1 MDVGRDNGDELF
13 LLGGR
18 RAVLRLARSLTRTQR
33 AHYSLRRVDGALL
46 AQIAHHSPML
56 IALRPT
62 ADAEAA
68 NTIDGADASSAAAA
82 GEILPL
88 VGRRLAEVE
97 RELLLG
103 TLGFCRG
110 NRTYAAQMLG
120 ISVRTMRNKL
130 RALIDE
136 GVAVTPPAPAPAQ
149 RACL

>member
-1 MDVGRDNGDELF
+1 MRTGGDDGALL

-18 RAVLRLARSLTRTQR
+18 RAALRLARSLARTRH
-33 AHYSLRRVDGALL
+33 ASYSLRRVDEALL
-46 AQIAHHSPML
+46 AQIAHHSPLL
-56 IALRPT
+56 IALHPAPEKAGGGSP
-62 ADAEAA
+62 AD
-68 NTIDGADASSAAAA
+68 TSAA

-103 TLGFCRG
+103 TLGFCQG

-136 GVAVTPPAPAPAQ
+136 GVAVTPPAPSPAP

>member
-1 MDVGRDNGDELF
+1 MEVRRDDGDELF

-18 RAVLRLARSLTRTQR
+18 RAVLRLARSLARTQHAR
-33 AHYSLRRVDGALL
+33 YSLRRVDGALL
-46 AQIAHHSPML
+46 AQIAHHSPLL

-62 ADAEAA
+62 AAA
-68 NTIDGADASSAAAA
+68 PDTIDGAGASDEGPA

-103 TLGFCRG
+103 TLGFCQG

-136 GVAVTPPAPAPAQ
+136 GVAVTPPAPLPAQ

>member
-1 MDVGRDNGDELF
+1 MRDGGDDDDELF

-18 RAVLRLARSLTRTQR
+18 RAVLRLARSLAR
-33 AHYSLRRVDGALL
+33 AQHASYALRRVDGALL
-46 AQIAHHSPML
+46 AQIARHSPLL
-56 IALRPT
+56 IALRP
-62 ADAEAA
+62 APDEAE
-68 NTIDGADASSAAAA
+68 GGAAAA

-103 TLGFCRG
+103 TLGFCQG

-136 GVAVTPPAPAPAQ
+136 GVAVTPPALSPAQ

>member
-1 MDVGRDNGDELF
+1 MDMARDDGDELF

-18 RAVLRLARSLTRTQR
+18 RAVLRLARSLAR
-33 AHYSLRRVDGALL
+33 AQHARYSLRRVDGALL
-46 AQIAHHSPML
+46 AQIAHHSPLL
-56 IALRPT
+56 IALRPS
-62 ADAEAA
+62 ADAASTA
-68 NTIDGADASSAAAA
+68 NAGDAPDTGAE

-103 TLGFCRG
+103 TLGFCQG

-136 GVAVTPPAPAPAQ
+136 GVAVTPPAPPPAQ

>member
-1 MDVGRDNGDELF
+1 MDPERDDGDELF

-18 RAVLRLARSLTRTQR
+18 QAVLRLARSLARTQR
-33 AHYSLRRVDGALL
+33 ARYALRRVDGALL
-46 AQIAHHSPML
+46 AQIAHPPALL

-62 ADAEAA
+62 ADAVDTGDA
-68 NTIDGADASSAAAA
+68 ADAADAVAA

-103 TLGFCRG
+103 TLGFCQG

-136 GVAVTPPAPAPAQ
+136 GVAVTPPAPLPAQ
-149 RACL
+149 RVCL

>member
-1 MDVGRDNGDELF
+1 MDVRRDDGDELF

-18 RAVLRLARSLTRTQR
+18 RAVLRLARSLARSR
-33 AHYSLRRVDGALL
+33 HASYSLRRVDGALL
-46 AQIAHHSPML
+46 AQIAHHSPLL
-56 IALRPT
+56 IALHPAT
-62 ADAEAA
+62 DAADPADAGGGC
-68 NTIDGADASSAAAA
+68 DADAAR
-82 GEILPL
+82 EILPL

-136 GVAVTPPAPAPAQ
+136 GFAVTPPAPSPVQ

>member
-1 MDVGRDNGDELF
+1 MQSSGDDNDELF

-18 RAVLRLARSLTRTQR
+18 RAVLRLARSLARSQR
-33 AHYSLRRVDGALL
+33 ASYSLRRVDGALL
-46 AQIAHHSPML
+46 AHIAHHSPLL
-56 IALRPT
+56 IALRPAT
-62 ADAEAA
+62 DPL
-68 NTIDGADASSAAAA
+68 DGAAGPCASAA
-82 GEILPL
+82 GEILPF

-103 TLGFCRG
+103 TLGFCQG

-136 GVAVTPPAPAPAQ
+136 GVAVTPPALSPAP
-149 RACL
+149 RASL